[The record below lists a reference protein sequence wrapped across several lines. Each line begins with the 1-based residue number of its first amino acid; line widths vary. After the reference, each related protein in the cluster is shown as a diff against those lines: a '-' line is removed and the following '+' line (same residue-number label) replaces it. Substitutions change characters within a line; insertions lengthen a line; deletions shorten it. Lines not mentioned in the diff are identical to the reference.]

1 MRPIMTRLRPIPP
14 AVFPARGFF
23 ELLSAQDMEIVRTKD
38 MGTPQYDIYS
48 GRISPSASST
58 SGTATPRRSSS
69 TPRISAT

>member
-1 MRPIMTRLRPIPP
+1 MRPHYDP
-14 AVFPARGFF
+14 AQADPTSCFPARSFF

-38 MGTPQYDIYS
+38 TGTLQYDICS

-69 TPRISAT
+69 TPRTSAT